1 MTNANLRCIAN
12 MPEVVEMEAITPQY
26 AIRDQCQEQNLPPR
40 ESGIQIL
47 WNLERISKRSYNN
60 FNDRYKSPMAANSS
74 TNVDLYIIDTGIDI
88 THENFNGRV
97 ELGFDVTGEEGIL
110 SGHGTNVAGLA
121 IARTYGVSKQS
132 NAISVKA
139 LTGIGGIGSS
149 RFTMDALQLVV
160 DQIMSKDDGRQNV
173 INMSLGGPKSKI
185 LNNFVNSIVTQFGV
199 HIVVAAGNENRDAC
213 TRSPA
218 SAELAITVG
227 ASTSTDTR
235 ASFSNF
241 GSCVDIFA
249 PGQNILTIAP
259 NGARI
264 RGSGTS
270 YSAPMVAGIIVNLL
284 SSFPKTSPS
293 QVARRLIEDSTVDV
307 LSNIGPNSPNRL
319 AFQNCSLLV
328 INDKPTSEMPDSD
341 DDEVRD
347 PNNNPSIDDDDTETG
362 NEENEEFSLDVTL
375 TGVIVGVGSVAILS
389 IVAVGVYW
397 KRHYDAATKGKTIS
411 SSWSFT
417 PRQLKDSMMAS
428 GSV

>member
-139 LTGIGGIGSS
+139 LTGISGIGSS

-264 RGSGTS
+264 R
-270 YSAPMVAGIIVNLL
+270 
-284 SSFPKTSPS
+284 
-293 QVARRLIEDSTVDV
+293 
-307 LSNIGPNSPNRL
+307 
-319 AFQNCSLLV
+319 
-328 INDKPTSEMPDSD
+328 DKPTSEMPDSD